1 MRAHATTSW
10 CAALAAVL
18 CLGLSLPGVGDAF
31 ARDGLREPGPPAK
44 RRPKETKKKKKKTKD
59 EAGRKSGKGT
69 PAPRTATVGKPK
81 RWKRCPKNTRSIDGK
96 YCIDRYE
103 AYVNLILD
111 GGKLKRHSPFKPLD
125 GNLNVKALV
134 KKGRMPQAYISQRE
148 AAAACANAGKRL
160 CTDSEWLLACKGK
173 KPTTWPY
180 GKEHEPGRCN
190 DRGVSS
196 FNMIF
201 GDGKPVPQSAYTY
214 ENLNDDRLNRAKGTC
229 APAGRFTKC
238 RNSYRVYDMVGN
250 LHEWTGAPGG
260 TFRGGYYLDVHN
272 HGDGC
277 DYVTTAHSP
286 KYHDYSTGFRCCA
299 DLR

>member
-1 MRAHATTSW
+1 MLAHATKSW
-10 CAALAAVL
+10 WAAAAAVL
-18 CLGLSLPGVGDAF
+18 CFGLSLPGVGDAF
-31 ARDGLREPGPPAK
+31 AKGGLREPGPPAK
-44 RRPKETKKKKKKTKD
+44 RRPSEEKKVAKKA
-59 EAGRKSGKGT
+59 ERRSSGGASGKAAGFV
-69 PAPRTATVGKPK
+69 VGKAK
-81 RWKRCPKNTRSIDGK
+81 RWKRCPKNTRSIGGK

-103 AYVNLILD
+103 AYVNVILP

-125 GNLNVKALV
+125 GKLNVKALV
-134 KKGRMPQAYISQRE
+134 KKGRMPQAYINQRE

-160 CTDSEWLLACKGK
+160 CTDAEWLGACKGK
-173 KPTTWPY
+173 KPTIWPY
-180 GKEHEPGRCN
+180 GKTHEPGRCN

-196 FNMIF
+196 FNLVF
-201 GDGKPVPQSAYTY
+201 GDGKPVPQSMYTY
-214 ENLNDDRLNRAKGTC
+214 ENLNDERLNKPKGTC
-229 APAGRFTKC
+229 APAGRFKKC

-250 LHEWTGAPGG
+250 LHEWTSAPGG
-260 TFRGGYYLDVHN
+260 TFRGGYYLDVHK